1 VARVAD
7 HIKPVAKTLVPKAT
21 PRIIGEVRLSGIH
34 GVHDVDIP
42 GGHVP
47 PERRQ
52 MRDQAKN
59 GMDTSE
65 PKGGFDDETEKLRR
79 FGLIP

>member
-1 VARVAD
+1 MAAVR
-7 HIKPVAKTLVPKAT
+7 IKPVAKIKVPKPA
-21 PRIIGEVRLSGIH
+21 PRTIGEVRLSGIH

-42 GGHVP
+42 GGHVS

-59 GMDTSE
+59 GMKIQE